1 LKADDPQHF
10 YWMRLVQAAVLDDES
25 FWLERMHHEIETAAS
40 EEMLFL
46 LAGLLGFD
54 GSLMI
59 FRFPDLT
66 RAFLNRAK
74 RLGGQELYEKM
85 RVSLYTGCGP
95 QTRSFS
101 NGILDK
107 ELDYV
112 EAEAAKAAET
122 HATDELLGP
131 FYRWI
136 FEIEQRNRLMNRMRS
151 ESEMA
156 AFD

>member
-1 LKADDPQHF
+1 
-10 YWMRLVQAAVLDDES
+10 
-25 FWLERMHHEIETAAS
+25 
-40 EEMLFL
+40 LF
-46 LAGLLGFD
+46 
-54 GSLMI
+54 
-59 FRFPDLT
+59 
-66 RAFLNRAK
+66 N
-74 RLGGQELYEKM
+74 
-85 RVSLYTGCGP
+85 
-95 QTRSFS
+95 
-101 NGILDK
+101 